1 VFANLRRPPKA
12 DDSPCA
18 AGATTAMLERVPGRR
33 RESNLEIDS
42 LTHSSGEWLRG
53 SGPDSDIVISSR
65 IRLAR
70 NLAQFAFPNRA
81 DDDAKTQIEVMLR
94 THLDELRIG
103 TKLSYVDVARL
114 ETLDRQFLVERQLI
128 SREHADAHG
137 SRGVGIGDAEN
148 LSLMINEEDHLRMQ
162 VLRSGLALDE
172 CWTAINKLDDAVEE
186 FVTYA
191 FNDQLGYLTACP
203 TNVGTGIRVS
213 VMLHLPALV
222 LSTEIKKVFGAL
234 QKISLAVRGLYGEGS
249 QAMGDFYQIS
259 NQITLG
265 KSEEQLINEIRDVV
279 PNIISYERRVREELV
294 KTDRQRLHDKVSR
307 AYGTLKS
314 AQSISSEETMHL
326 LSSVRMGIN
335 LGLIDDL
342 QIPTVNEL
350 FIYTQPAHL
359 QKLRHEHLKSAER
372 NVARA
377 TYLRQRLNGQ
387 RPSRN

>member
-1 VFANLRRPPKA
+1 MEEDA
-12 DDSPCA
+12 
-18 AGATTAMLERVPGRR
+18 RR
-33 RESNLEIDS
+33 RGAHAGSGRDGKPRRSGVDIDT
-42 LTHSSGEWLRG
+42 LTHTSGEWLRG
-53 SGPDSDIVISSR
+53 TGPESDIVISSR

-70 NLAQFAFPNRA
+70 NLAQFPFPNRA
-81 DDDAKTQIEVMLR
+81 DDDTKVQIEEILR
-94 THLDELRIG
+94 SKLDQLRID

-114 ETLDRQFLVERQLI
+114 ENLDRQFLVERQLI
-128 SREHADAHG
+128 SREHAEAHG
-137 SRGVGIGDAEN
+137 SRGVGIGDEEN

-162 VLRSGLALDE
+162 VLRSGFALDD
-172 CWTAINKLDDAVEE
+172 CWNAINKLDDAVEE
-186 FVTYA
+186 HVTYA
-191 FNDQLGYLTACP
+191 FSEQLGYLTACP

-222 LSTEIKKVFGAL
+222 LTQEIKKVFQAL

-259 NQITLG
+259 NQITLA

-279 PNIISYERRVREELV
+279 PNIISYERRVRDALV
-294 KTDRQRLHDKVSR
+294 KENRQGLHDQVSR
-307 AYGTLKS
+307 AYGILKN
-314 AQSISSEETMHL
+314 AQTISSEETMHL

-350 FIYTQPAHL
+350 FIHTQPAHL
-359 QKLRHEHLKSAER
+359 QKLRREHLKSAER

-377 TYLRQRLNGQ
+377 AYLRQRLNG
-387 RPSRN
+387 RHTKHD